1 MDDESAE
8 QYRMPGPEVTYT
20 LFRRWQ
26 KARRG
31 TVPAEDMT
39 NPVWEWLF
47 RGRIDPYHAN
57 ELFKDRSSQ
66 FLGVPD
72 VPSEP
77 RWAGCRMGQSRTELS
92 DGRVFWIAGEHED
105 YYDPDFFIYNDVIV
119 EYPHRELQIIGYP
132 VETLRPTDFHSAT
145 ATPSEDAILIIGSI
159 GYPGD
164 RREGVTPIYSLRTD
178 SLAIAEVESFGNQP
192 GWIHKHHAS
201 LSEDGLSIVVHGGE
215 VLTSEGFIENID
227 EWSLSL
233 ADFRWSRL
241 TMRKWPR
248 FQVARADGMRL
259 HLFEYET
266 LEFHQQFPG
275 IGGHDEYSLASELGA
290 EPNMAAFQ
298 SLYTPSIEHEVVS
311 PNPENNNDW
320 RSKRIFVRGVM
331 VRFTEDMN
339 LLTATVEG
347 DLDRSTVEALALEMQ
362 HKLELIEHAD
372 CLLKWIS

>member
-1 MDDESAE
+1 MTMDDEPTE
-8 QYRMPGPEVTYT
+8 QYRTPGLEVSYT

-57 ELFKDRSSQ
+57 ELFKGRAPQ
-66 FLGVPD
+66 FLGTPD
-72 VPSEP
+72 VPNEP

-105 YYDPDFFIYNDVIV
+105 YYDPDFFIYNDVII
-119 EYPHRELQIIGYP
+119 EYPHRELKVIGYP
-132 VETLRPTDFHSAT
+132 VETFRPTDFHSAT
-145 ATPSEDAILIIGSI
+145 ATPSEDAILIM
-159 GYPGD
+159 
-164 RREGVTPIYSLRTD
+164 
-178 SLAIAEVESFGNQP
+178 ESFGNQP
-192 GWIHKHHAS
+192 GWIHKHHAA

-215 VLTSEGFIENID
+215 VLTSAGFVENID

-248 FQVARADGMRL
+248 FQVARADGMRQ
-259 HLFEYET
+259 HLFDYET

-275 IGGHDEYSLASELGA
+275 IGGHDEDSLASELGA

-298 SLYTPSIEHEVVS
+298 SLYTPSIKHEVVS
-311 PNPENNNDW
+311 LNPESDNAW
-320 RSKRIFVRGVM
+320 RSRRILMRGVI

-339 LLTATVEG
+339 CLTVTVEG
-347 DLDRSTVEALALEMQ
+347 DLDRSTVEAIAMEMQ
-362 HKLELIEHAD
+362 QKLELVEHAD
-372 CLLKWIS
+372 CRLIWIS